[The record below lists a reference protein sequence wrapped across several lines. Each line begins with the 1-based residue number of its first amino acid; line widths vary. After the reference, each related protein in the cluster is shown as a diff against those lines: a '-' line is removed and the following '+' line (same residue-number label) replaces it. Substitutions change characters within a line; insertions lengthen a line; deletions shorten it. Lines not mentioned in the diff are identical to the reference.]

1 MASECVDHFDDG
13 RTTLAFSLQVV
24 LEALLEK
31 LDELNSGD
39 PEVLNRLL
47 GMMRDVAG
55 ELKSPSSTDEMLSR
69 SSALIKGARAW
80 INTSD

>member
-55 ELKSPSSTDEMLSR
+55 ELKSSSSTGEMLTK
-69 SSALIKGARAW
+69 SSALIKSARAW

>member
-13 RTTLAFSLQVV
+13 RVTLAFSLEVV
-24 LEALLEK
+24 LEILLEK

-47 GMMRDVAG
+47 GMMRDVAS
-55 ELKSPSSTDEMLSR
+55 ELKSPSSTGEMLTR